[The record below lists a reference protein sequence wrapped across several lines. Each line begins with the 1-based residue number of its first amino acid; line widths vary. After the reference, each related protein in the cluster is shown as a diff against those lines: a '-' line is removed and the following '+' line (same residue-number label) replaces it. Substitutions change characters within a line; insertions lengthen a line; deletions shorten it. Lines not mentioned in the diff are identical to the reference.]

1 MSEPINP
8 VTIEKIVLV
17 LRDDL
22 PLGTAVNVASC
33 LTAGII
39 AKQPHLA
46 GHPLVDAAQLV
57 SVATSHVP
65 IVALKGNT
73 EVLQRLLDTL
83 HSQQQTQPL
92 AEGSVSLFPDYARS
106 IHSPELYWQQHQTQS
121 HSGQQ
126 LLGLALCGA
135 TKWLNKL
142 TGNLP
147 LLR

>member
-1 MSEPINP
+1 MSELHNQAA
-8 VTIEKIVLV
+8 IEKVVLV

-39 AKQPHLA
+39 AKQPQLA
-46 GHPLVDAAQLV
+46 GHSLMDAAQLA

-65 IVALKGNT
+65 IVALKGNS
-73 EVLQRLLDTL
+73 EVFQRLLSTL
-83 HSQQQTQPL
+83 HSMQQAQPL
-92 AEGSVSLFPDYARS
+92 PEGSFSMFPDYARS
-106 IHSPELYWQQHQTQS
+106 IHNPEIYWQQHRTQ
-121 HSGQQ
+121 HHNGEQ